1 MEFEGK
7 TEKEAIDKAVEALG
21 LERDEF
27 DVEILENNKPGLF
40 HKGNVKIRVHINA
53 QNEEAEEVADAAAA
67 DEPLDQEVLAEN
79 AVELESSE
87 PLEPV
92 SVFEDKLLDFVE
104 DLIGK
109 MDYPGTAYICYRNE
123 NKIRIMIE
131 SEHSGILIGKKG
143 KNLDAIQL
151 LVNVYAGKLMEEPP
165 RIIIDVEKYR
175 ERRESNLVKL
185 ALRTAEQVRRTKRS
199 KLLEPMN
206 PFERRIIHTAL
217 NDMEDIATKSDGE
230 GLLKQVRVIYRP
242 VE

>member
-40 HKGNVKIRVHINA
+40 HKGSVKIRVHINS
-53 QNEEAEEVADAAAA
+53 QNEETQQEE
-67 DEPLDQEVLAEN
+67 PQEEAQEEAPV
-79 AVELESSE
+79 ESSVE
-87 PLEPV
+87 METSERLEPE
-92 SVFEDKLLDFVE
+92 SEFENKLLDFVE
-104 DLIGK
+104 ELIDR

-123 NKIRIMIE
+123 NKTRIMVE

-151 LVNVYAGKLMEEPP
+151 LTNVYAGKLMEEPP

-185 ALRTAEQVRRTKRS
+185 ALRTAEQVRRSKRS

>member
-40 HKGNVKIRVHINA
+40 HKGSVKIRVHLNN
-53 QNEEAEEVADAAAA
+53 QNDEPDELPEDADAEETV
-67 DEPLDQEVLAEN
+67 DQDVMAEN
-79 AVELESSE
+79 GVALESSE

-151 LVNVYAGKLMEEPP
+151 LVNVYAGRLKEEPP